1 MEKMLQGLPAPMQIN
16 ETIFVIAVL
25 FLVLLVI
32 LNNLIFKPIVA
43 KLEERA
49 HRIKEGADAE
59 AHSLKTVEESMA
71 TLKKKRIEA
80 RADAQNQTHAILKAS
95 ESEGNQIIADS
106 REKAKRLVEATA
118 KEVDDQVEK
127 AKTALRDE
135 TKSLADKIATT
146 VLSRSTT

>member
-1 MEKMLQGLPAPMQIN
+1 MEEILKSLPGPMQIN
-16 ETIFVIAVL
+16 ETLFVIVVL

-49 HRIKEGADAE
+49 RRIDEGAEAE

-95 ESEGNQIIADS
+95 ETEGNQIIAAS
-106 REKAKRLVEATA
+106 REKAQNLVKATA
-118 KEVDDQVEK
+118 KEVEDQVEK
-127 AKTALRDE
+127 AKAALQKD
-135 TKSLADKIATT
+135 TKSLADQIVAT
-146 VLSRSTT
+146 VLSRSAS